1 MAEVVFVDSSVLL
14 NLLNL
19 LDVPGKNSDRGG
31 VTTEFKAHAASGVTL
46 IIPMAAVV
54 EVGNHIAQLP
64 GHDRRDRA
72 TRFVGM
78 LRASLDGRAPWLVS
92 GAGWDDD
99 FLTGMLA
106 GKHQLPG
113 LVDLCSNEIGSG
125 DASILHELYRY
136 RSRTDLPGALPV
148 RLWTLDRGLAAYA

>member
-1 MAEVVFVDSSVLL
+1 MAEVVFVDSSV
-14 NLLNL
+14 LLNL

-31 VTTEFKAHAASGVTL
+31 VTAEFKAHAASGVTL

-72 TRFVGM
+72 T
-78 LRASLDGRAPWLVS
+78 
-92 GAGWDDD
+92 
-99 FLTGMLA
+99 
-106 GKHQLPG
+106 
-113 LVDLCSNEIGSG
+113 CSNEIGGG